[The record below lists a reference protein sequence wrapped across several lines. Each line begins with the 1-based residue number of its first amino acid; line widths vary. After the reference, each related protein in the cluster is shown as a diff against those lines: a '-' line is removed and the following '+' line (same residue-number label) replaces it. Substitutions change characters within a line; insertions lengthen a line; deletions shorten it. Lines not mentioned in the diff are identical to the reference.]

1 MNEHRSGRHLSD
13 DDLLDRL
20 YGLADSDPA
29 DASGHLER
37 CADCQ
42 GRWLRL
48 QNERARIAAP
58 GEVSASF
65 LAGQRRRIY
74 ARLGERPRPQMRW
87 APALAASCLLAVG
100 VFLYRPA
107 PAPHPAVVSDAQ
119 LFSDVYSMEQS
130 VEPRA
135 AEPIHELFAAQPA
148 HELFE
153 DNQ

>member
-1 MNEHRSGRHLSD
+1 MK
-13 DDLLDRL
+13 
-20 YGLADSDPA
+20 
-29 DASGHLER
+29 
-37 CADCQ
+37 
-42 GRWLRL
+42 
-48 QNERARIAAP
+48 
-58 GEVSASF
+58 
-65 LAGQRRRIY
+65 
-74 ARLGERPRPQMRW
+74 W

>member
-1 MNEHRSGRHLSD
+1 MNDHRNVQHLSD

-20 YGLADSDPA
+20 YGLADSGLA
-29 DASGHLER
+29 GTNGHVES

-42 GRWLRL
+42 RRWLRL
-48 QNERARIAAP
+48 QNERARLAAP
-58 GEVSASF
+58 VEVSTSF
-65 LAGQRRRIY
+65 LAGQRRQIY
-74 ARLGERPRPQMRW
+74 ARLGEKPRPQMKW

-100 VFLYRPA
+100 AFLYRPA
-107 PAPHPAVVSDAQ
+107 PAPHPPAVSDAQ

-135 AEPIHELFAAQPA
+135 AEPIHELFAAEPA